1 MYEGQIIRVADEFDA
16 ITSKRQYKT
25 HIGIVDTLKILIQNS
40 KPGPKSKKIKKG
52 FFKVAVGK
60 NNKKIVEKLIEIVA
74 EDTEYEIYI
83 KAKHLDHIK
92 NEIKRYTDA
101 IKYYNKAEKKEKKES
116 KKEYY
121 TKYAKGY
128 LIRDEVFEQ
137 IPTYLEDAEQTYKKR
152 QEEIDNLRQEY
163 KTIKKLKV

>member
-25 HIGIVDTLKILIQNS
+25 HIGVVDTLKILIQNS

-52 FFKVAVGK
+52 FFKIAVGK

-83 KAKHLDHIK
+83 KAKHLEHIK

-101 IKYYNKAEKKEKKES
+101 IKYYNKVEKEKKEA

-121 TKYAKGY
+121 TEYAKGY
-128 LIRDEVFEQ
+128 LIRDEEFEQ

-163 KTIKKLKV
+163 KIIKKLKV

>member
-25 HIGIVDTLKILIQNS
+25 HIGVVDTLKILIQNS

-52 FFKVAVGK
+52 FFKIAVGK

-83 KAKHLDHIK
+83 KAKHLEHIK
-92 NEIKRYTDA
+92 NKIKRYTDA
-101 IKYYNKAEKKEKKES
+101 IKYYN
-116 KKEYY
+116 Y
-121 TKYAKGY
+121 
-128 LIRDEVFEQ
+128 
-137 IPTYLEDAEQTYKKR
+137 
-152 QEEIDNLRQEY
+152 
-163 KTIKKLKV
+163 

>member
-25 HIGIVDTLKILIQNS
+25 HIGVVDTLKILIQNS
-40 KPGPKSKKIKKG
+40 KPGPKSKKIQKG

-60 NNKKIVEKLIEIVA
+60 NNKKIVQKLIEIVA

-101 IKYYNKAEKKEKKES
+101 IKYYNKVEKEKKES

-121 TKYAKGY
+121 TEYAKGY
-128 LIRDEVFEQ
+128 LIRDEEFEQ